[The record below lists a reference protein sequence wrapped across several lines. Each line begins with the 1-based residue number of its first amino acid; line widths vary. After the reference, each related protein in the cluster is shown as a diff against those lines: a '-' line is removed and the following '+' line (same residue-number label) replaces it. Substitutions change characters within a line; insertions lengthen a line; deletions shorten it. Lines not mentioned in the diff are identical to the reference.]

1 MRTKASI
8 LLVEDDEVDVMGVKR
23 SFAHNKIAN
32 PLFVASDGEQALAFL
47 RHEGEYADPEKH
59 PRPCIILL
67 DLKLP
72 RMGGIDFLRVIK
84 NDPDILE
91 IPVVVF
97 TASDEETDV
106 KESFRNGVAGYI
118 VKPVT
123 FEKFVEAIATF
134 DLYWTLSE
142 LP

>member
-1 MRTKASI
+1 MRHKCSI

-23 SFAHNKIAN
+23 SFAHNKVAN
-32 PLFVASDGEQALAFL
+32 PLLVVGDGEQALAFL
-47 RHEGEYADPEKH
+47 RHENEYSDPEKY
-59 PRPCIILL
+59 PTPCIILL

-72 RMGGIDFLRVIK
+72 RMGGIEFLQVIK
-84 NDPDILE
+84 NDPDFLE

-97 TASDEETDV
+97 SASDEEADV
-106 KESFRNGVAGYI
+106 RESFRNGVAGYI

-123 FEKFVEAIATF
+123 FEKFAEAIATF